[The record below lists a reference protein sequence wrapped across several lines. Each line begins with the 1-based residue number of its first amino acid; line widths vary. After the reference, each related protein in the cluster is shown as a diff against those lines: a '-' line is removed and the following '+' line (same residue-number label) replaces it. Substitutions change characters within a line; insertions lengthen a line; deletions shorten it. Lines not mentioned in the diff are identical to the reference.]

1 MNAQSPS
8 FPARAKNLSLIV
20 RPSRPLSLAAAAA
33 LLLGACVVYPR
44 REVVVRQAPPP
55 VVVEQPAYPIG
66 TEIVTDTAP
75 PTPLAEV
82 ITAPPAVGYIWIPGA
97 WEWNGRW
104 VWAAGRWAYPP
115 RPGAVWVPHHY
126 ENRNGVHV
134 FIRGG
139 WR

>member
-1 MNAQSPS
+1 
-8 FPARAKNLSLIV
+8 
-20 RPSRPLSLAAAAA
+20 
-33 LLLGACVVYPR
+33 
-44 REVVVRQAPPP
+44 
-55 VVVEQPAYPIG
+55 
-66 TEIVTDTAP
+66 
-75 PTPLAEV
+75 LAEV
-82 ITAPPAVGYIWIPGA
+82 VTAPPAVGYIWIPGA

-126 ENRNGVHV
+126 ENRNGVNV

>member
-1 MNAQSPS
+1 MHAQSPS
-8 FPARAKNLSLIV
+8 FLARSKKLSLIA
-20 RPSRPLSLAAAAA
+20 RPLRPALLAAAGA

-44 REVVVRQAPPP
+44 REVIVRQPPPP
-55 VVVEQPAYPIG
+55 VVVEQPAYPVG
-66 TEIVTDTAP
+66 TEIVVDSAP
-75 PTPLAEV
+75 PAPLVEV
-82 ITAPPAVGYIWIPGA
+82 VTAPPAVGYVWIPGA

-126 ENRNGVHV
+126 ENRNGVNV